1 MLQIDIEQYQNDLV
15 SFLCKLIEMNVEDFD
30 KTQNLVS
37 YGVDSIMSMEI
48 ANFCR
53 DELSI
58 PIRQIDI
65 LQGISVDDILRKNSN
80 LVIKQNSDI
89 NNANGNE
96 RKFIFKSNNVSD
108 DVVDEFDV
116 MNEFS
121 NSEKN
126 NNSIV
131 GFDHLLFFS
140 ILLWFFIYMYKVSL
154 LTMFESIMHP

>member
-1 MLQIDIEQYQNDLV
+1 
-15 SFLCKLIEMNVEDFD
+15 
-30 KTQNLVS
+30 
-37 YGVDSIMSMEI
+37 MSMEI

-96 RKFIFKSNNVSD
+96 RKFIFKSNNGVSD
-108 DVVDEFDV
+108 DVVDTIDEFDV

>member
-1 MLQIDIEQYQNDLV
+1 
-15 SFLCKLIEMNVEDFD
+15 
-30 KTQNLVS
+30 
-37 YGVDSIMSMEI
+37 MSMEI

-96 RKFIFKSNNVSD
+96 RKFIFKSNNGVSD
-108 DVVDEFDV
+108 DVVDTIDEFDV

-126 NNSIV
+126 NNYIV

-154 LTMFESIMHP
+154 LTMFESIMNP